1 MNQNPSP
8 RTPEVIQAQYNNL
21 CAQLGQITFQLK
33 ELEDAKTSGLTQ
45 IRNLNLEFKGAKEF
59 WEKQNA
65 KVEPTIT
72 EVPALVCDP
81 VSGEPV

>member
-59 WEKQNA
+59 WEKQAAAEA
-65 KVEPTIT
+65 KPCEVTPTPDEAPI
-72 EVPALVCDP
+72 ALASP
-81 VSGEPV
+81 